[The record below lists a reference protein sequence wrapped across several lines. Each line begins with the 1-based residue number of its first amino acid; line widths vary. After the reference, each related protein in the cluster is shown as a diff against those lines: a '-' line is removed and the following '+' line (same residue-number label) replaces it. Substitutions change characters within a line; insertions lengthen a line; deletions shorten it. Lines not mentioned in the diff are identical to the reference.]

1 MSRPVHVAFVATE
14 CVPFIKVGGLADVAG
29 SLPRALESLGLA
41 VDVIIPFED
50 GCAQS
55 APTEDLEPLRVD
67 FGNKTALASV
77 RRTTLPDSN
86 VRVLMIENGRYFQR
100 GGIYVDP
107 STLTE
112 YPDQAERWLFFQQ
125 AALTLLARE
134 CPEVDV
140 IHSHE
145 HQTALIPA
153 LLEHAY
159 RPRGIFRQASTAL
172 TIHNLGYQGAFPIG
186 SVPGPELPGH
196 LSHPGGSLEFYGQL
210 NFMKCGILTADAVT
224 VVSPTYAN
232 EIQTQEFGYG
242 LDGVVAQR
250 RPDLFGILNGI
261 DETEWNPE
269 DDTRIQA
276 RYSAPAPEDKQANR
290 RHLVET
296 FGLEDGT
303 GRGPTLAMVSRI
315 DHHKGFDLVL
325 SILDGLLRSDVRF
338 VLVGMGDPAIA
349 SRLEAIAGAHPGK
362 AGIRFAFDN
371 TLAHKVMA
379 GADIFLMPSRYEPC
393 GLTQMYALR
402 YGAVP
407 VVRATGGLAD
417 TVQEY
422 NPETREGTGFRFSSY
437 DANDFLHAIERAID
451 AWNSPDWPRIV
462 RNGMERDFSWNSSA
476 KRYLNVYDHALKKRR
491 IP

>member
-14 CVPFIKVGGLADVAG
+14 CVPFIKVGGLADVTG

-55 APTEDLEPLRVD
+55 APAADAEPLWVD

-134 CPEVDV
+134 CPEVDA
-140 IHSHE
+140 IHCHE

-186 SVPGPELPGH
+186 SVSGPELPGH

-210 NFMKCGILTADAVT
+210 NFMKCGLLTADAVT

-269 DDTRIQA
+269 NDTRIRA
-276 RYSAPAPEDKQANR
+276 CYSAPAPEDKQANR

-325 SILDGLLRSDVRF
+325 SILDDLLRSDVRF

-349 SRLEAIAGAHPGK
+349 RRLEEIAGAHPGK
-362 AGIRFAFDN
+362 AGIRIAFDN
-371 TLAHKVMA
+371 TLAHRVMA

-417 TVQEY
+417 TVEEY

-437 DANDFLHAIERAID
+437 DAKDFLHAIERAID
-451 AWNSPDWPRIV
+451 AWSSPDWPRIV

-476 KRYLNVYDHALKKRR
+476 ARYLNVYEHAMKKRR
-491 IP
+491 NP

>member
-1 MSRPVHVAFVATE
+1 MSRTVHAAFVATE
-14 CVPFIKVGGLADVAG
+14 CVPFIKVGGLADVTG
-29 SLPRALESLGLA
+29 SLPKALESLGLA

-50 GCAQS
+50 GCGESGATLD
-55 APTEDLEPLRVD
+55 PEPLRVD
-67 FGNKTALASV
+67 FGNKTAVASV
-77 RRTTLPDSN
+77 HRTTLPDSN

-112 YPDQAERWLFFQQ
+112 YPDQAQRWVFFQQ

-134 CPEVDV
+134 SPQVDV
-140 IHSHE
+140 IHCHE

-153 LLEHAY
+153 FLEHAY

-172 TIHNLGYQGAFPIG
+172 TIHNLGYQGIFPIG
-186 SVPGPELPGH
+186 NVPRPELPGH

-232 EIQTQEFGYG
+232 EIQTEEFGYG
-242 LDGVVAQR
+242 LDGVVSQR

-269 DDTRIQA
+269 NDTRIQA
-276 RYSAPAPEDKQANR
+276 CYSASAPQDKQSNR

-296 FGLEDGT
+296 FGLADRADG
-303 GRGPTLAMVSRI
+303 GPILAMVSRI
-315 DHHKGFDLVL
+315 DGHKGFDLLL
-325 SILDGLLRSDVRF
+325 SILDDLLRRNVRF
-338 VLVGMGDPAIA
+338 VLVGTGDPAIA
-349 SRLEAIAGAHPGK
+349 SRLEEIAGAHPGK

-371 TLAHKVMA
+371 TLAHRVMA

-422 NPETREGTGFRFSSY
+422 NPQTREGTGFRFSSY
-437 DANDFLHAIERAID
+437 DASDFLHAIERAIE
-451 AWNSPDWPRIV
+451 AWKSPGWPRIV

-476 KRYLNVYDHALKKRR
+476 KRYLSVYEHAMKKRR
-491 IP
+491 NP

>member
-1 MSRPVHVAFVATE
+1 MSRTVHAAFVATE
-14 CVPFIKVGGLADVAG
+14 CVPFIKVGGLADVTG
-29 SLPRALESLGLA
+29 SLPKALESLGLA

-50 GCAQS
+50 GCGESGATLD
-55 APTEDLEPLRVD
+55 PEPLRVD

-77 RRTTLPDSN
+77 HRTTLPDSN

-112 YPDQAERWLFFQQ
+112 YPDQAQRWVFFQQ

-134 CPEVDV
+134 SPQVDV
-140 IHSHE
+140 IHCHE

-153 LLEHAY
+153 FLEHAY

-172 TIHNLGYQGAFPIG
+172 TIHNLGYQGIFPIG

-232 EIQTQEFGYG
+232 EIQTEEFGYG
-242 LDGVVAQR
+242 LDGVVSQR

-269 DDTRIQA
+269 NDTRIQA
-276 RYSAPAPEDKQANR
+276 CYSASAPQDKQSNR

-296 FGLEDGT
+296 FGLADRADG
-303 GRGPTLAMVSRI
+303 GPILAMVSRI
-315 DHHKGFDLVL
+315 DGHKGFDLLL
-325 SILDGLLRSDVRF
+325 SILDDLLRRNVRF
-338 VLVGMGDPAIA
+338 VLVGTGDPAIA
-349 SRLEAIAGAHPGK
+349 SRLEEIAGAHPGK

-371 TLAHKVMA
+371 TLAHRVMA

-422 NPETREGTGFRFSSY
+422 NPQTREGTGFRFSSY
-437 DANDFLHAIERAID
+437 DASDFLHAIERAIE
-451 AWNSPDWPRIV
+451 AWKSPGWPRIV

-476 KRYLNVYDHALKKRR
+476 KRYLSVYEHAMKKRR
-491 IP
+491 NP